1 MLLHPIL
8 YFKSNPF
15 YFVPYYVLYLI
26 FLTLTSHNFFSCY
39 AIPAQNYRYLVICF
53 QFLVPIIFHIIF
65 HVIFLYSNEEYCFMH
80 DNRGMLRRI

>member
-53 QFLVPIIFHIIF
+53 QFLGKFYICTITNMPFF
-65 HVIFLYSNEEYCFMH
+65 
-80 DNRGMLRRI
+80 